1 MPGEIRATATC
12 ALAGQVAT
20 LTQKTGLKTQ
30 PDHLQMTTCVV
41 TLSAN
46 AADFFSSSAGVEY
59 DIIIRQKTR
68 D

>member
-1 MPGEIRATATC
+1 MPGEIRATTTC
-12 ALAGQVAT
+12 SLAGQVAT

-30 PDHLQMTTCVV
+30 PDHLQMTTAVI

-46 AADFFSSSAGVEY
+46 AADFFQNVGTEY
-59 DIIIRQKTR
+59 DIIIRAKTR

>member
-1 MPGEIRATATC
+1 MPGELKATATC
-12 ALAGQVAT
+12 SLAGQVAT
-20 LTQKTGLKTQ
+20 LTLKTGLRSQ
-30 PDHLQMTTCVV
+30 PDHLQMTTAVV
-41 TLSAN
+41 TVVAN